1 MELNMEWADPTE
13 KTYEVK
19 QFDDDG
25 AVISSFSV
33 DAASSEAAA
42 KKLRE
47 VDRDTSKIAVCL
59 DGAPMN
65 EMGVDYWKQRVRR
78 R

>member
-1 MELNMEWADPTE
+1 MEWADATE
-13 KTYEVK
+13 KRYEIK

-25 AVISSFSV
+25 AVISSFAV
-33 DAASSEAAA
+33 EAASSEAAA
-42 KKLRE
+42 KQLRE
-47 VDRDTSKIAVCL
+47 VDGDTCKIAVCL
-59 DGAPMN
+59 DGEPMN

>member
-1 MELNMEWADPTE
+1 MEWADATE

-19 QFDDDG
+19 QIADDG
-25 AVISSFSV
+25 ALISSFSV

-59 DGAPMN
+59 DGEPMN